1 VAAPDALVRPDMDG
15 VTDTVKVTPVGK
27 PVCDTAAVSAMD
39 GDADADT
46 RPEGDTGTEGEP
58 VPLLERVSRADCESD
73 REPRAVAEGG
83 WLSVTGGLVD
93 TEGERRPVAEVVTL
107 TEDVFDAEAEPVA
120 VREAAPERVSR
131 AVAVAAAVAEPRPSP
146 PPPVA
151 EGEPLGDT
159 VGAGARDSVPVP
171 LTLGVPRPDTLAE
184 PHAEGVLEL
193 VAEREGV
200 EDTLGQRD
208 AATVALWVAEMRA
221 LPERRSDA
229 VALGEAEGVLD
240 AGALRERVA
249 QPVGLLLD
257 VVEAVA
263 VFDGGAVRAPVAHDD
278 AVRVV
283 DMVRVPEGEP
293 EGDIDAETEPV
304 AVVVRTGEPVRLPV
318 SEKEGEPVAVL
329 DAVMLREPVVVPVP
343 VLLALAERLADGVP
357 VAVREADTEDEAV
370 FVAATVR
377 VDVVLA
383 VCVRVAAMNWRSW
396 HLNSAAA
403 AAAAACA
410 GCGAAPLSSS

>member
-1 VAAPDALVRPDMDG
+1 VAP
-15 VTDTVKVTPVGK
+15 T
-27 PVCDTAAVSAMD
+27 
-39 GDADADT
+39 
-46 RPEGDTGTEGEP
+46 
-58 VPLLERVSRADCESD
+58 
-73 REPRAVAEGG
+73 
-83 WLSVTGGLVD
+83 
-93 TEGERRPVAEVVTL
+93 
-107 TEDVFDAEAEPVA
+107 
-120 VREAAPERVSR
+120 
-131 AVAVAAAVAEPRPSP
+131 AAAVAEPRPSP

-200 EDTLGQRD
+200 EVPLGQRD

-221 LPERRSDA
+221 LPERRPTEA
-229 VALGEAEGVLD
+229 VALAGEAEGVLD

-263 VFDGGAVRAPVAHDD
+263 VFDGGAVREPVAHAD

-293 EGDIDAETEPV
+293 EGDFDAETEPV

-329 DAVMLREPVVVPVP
+329 DAVMLREPVGEAEP
-343 VLLALAERLADGVP
+343 VLLALAERLAEGVP
-357 VAVREADTEDEAV
+357 VAVREVDADADAV
-370 FVAATVR
+370 RVPAVER
-377 VDVVLA
+377 VDVVEGESARLL
-383 VCVRVAAMNWRSW
+383 VPEMEGVEVGDCEKEGLGLRVEEIGRA
-396 HLNSAAA
+396 HV
-403 AAAAACA
+403 
-410 GCGAAPLSSS
+410 